1 MTPSIP
7 ATLCD
12 PFEGARLLCTAPIT
26 GIFGA
31 PVPANA
37 RLIAGEIDSTERRRG
52 STERRRFLTVTG
64 RSPLG
69 VAVEVNTWEEDWDK
83 LILLLDSPLAMCHA
97 ARWLATRLGCDPG
110 ATAPPWFYDAD
121 TDAWRLHGM
130 KTTVFFH
137 GDSEGERRFF
147 GRGRLVPDI
156 HKVTDPAEALA
167 AACLA
172 VGGAS

>member
-7 ATLCD
+7 ATRCD
-12 PFEGARLLCTAPIT
+12 PFEGAHLLSTAPIT

-31 PVPANA
+31 LVPANA
-37 RLIAGEIDSTERRRG
+37 RLIAGEIG
-52 STERRRFLTVTG
+52 STDGKRFLTVTG

-69 VAVEVNTWEEDWDK
+69 MAVEVNVWEEDWDR
-83 LILLLDSPLAMCHA
+83 LILLLDSPLALCHA
-97 ARWLATRLGCDPG
+97 ARWLAARLGMEPG

-121 TDAWRLHGM
+121 AGAWVLHGM

-167 AACLA
+167 AACMA